1 MLTLNSTLSEKE
13 LEKNLKSIDLSS
25 NLQKTI
31 EYLQSI
37 KKSTESKK

>member
-37 KKSTESKK
+37 KKSTENKK